1 MKTTI
6 AAGAHPNLTDGA
18 GRIHGMPMIAV
29 AVAGLLLFLT
39 VVRLVRL
46 RYLHPGRDTV
56 RRR

>member
-1 MKTTI
+1 MKITI
-6 AAGAHPNLTDGA
+6 AVGEQSNLAGAGSIR
-18 GRIHGMPMIAV
+18 GVPMIAA

-46 RYLHPGRDTV
+46 RYLHPGRDTL

>member
-1 MKTTI
+1 MKTAI
-6 AAGAHPNLTDGA
+6 ADGAHPDITDGT
-18 GRIHGMPMIAV
+18 GSIHGIPMIAA

-46 RYLHPGRDTV
+46 RYLHPGRDTI